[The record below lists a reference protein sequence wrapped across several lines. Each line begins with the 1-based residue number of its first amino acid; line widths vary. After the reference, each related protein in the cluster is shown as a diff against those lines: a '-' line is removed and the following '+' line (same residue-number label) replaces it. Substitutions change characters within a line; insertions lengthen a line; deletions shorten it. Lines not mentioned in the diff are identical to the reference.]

1 MRLSGRKASRFT
13 RSWAPPQRIVLLSLI
28 GLNAAAFIAQLVLT
42 SWNQPLVLEY
52 LGLSDRGIND
62 AYAWQFFTAPLL
74 HNNIWHFAA
83 DMLVL
88 YFIGRDV
95 EAIIGQRQFL
105 FLYLFG
111 AFSGELGHLFLM
123 PSDCVL
129 FGASGGVAA
138 IFIAYATIL
147 PELEMT
153 TLLLFMVPVR
163 LKMRRLAQIAL
174 VGAVALL
181 LYDRSGAVGHSAFV
195 GGAIAGWFYAHLLGF
210 GRTSLLQRVLRQR
223 RLEAARL
230 QSMRADQFVAE
241 EIDPLLE
248 KISQRGLAS
257 LSRRERRLLEQAREK
272 MLSGNE
278 P

>member
-1 MRLSGRKASRFT
+1 MRLSGRKASRST
-13 RSWAPPQRIVLLSLI
+13 RSWATPQRIVLFSLL
-28 GLNAAAFIAQLVLT
+28 GLNAVAFIVQLVIT
-42 SWNQPLVLEY
+42 SWSQPFVLDY
-52 LGLSDRGIND
+52 LALSDRGIND

-129 FGASGGVAA
+129 FAGSGGVAA
-138 IFIAYATIL
+138 IFVAYATIL
-147 PELEMT
+147 PELELT
-153 TLLLFMVPVR
+153 ALLLFMVPVR

-174 VGAVALL
+174 VGAGALL
-181 LYDRSGAVGHSAFV
+181 LFDRSGTVGHSAFV

-210 GRTSLLQRVLRQR
+210 GRTSFLQRILRQR
-223 RLEAARL
+223 RLEAARVH
-230 QSMRADQFVAE
+230 SMSADQFVAE

-248 KISQRGLAS
+248 KISQSGLAS
-257 LSRRERRLLEQAREK
+257 LSRRERRLLQKAREK
-272 MLSGNE
+272 MLAENAL
-278 P
+278 

>member
-13 RSWAPPQRIVLLSLI
+13 RSWAPPQCIVLFSLL
-28 GLNAAAFIAQLVLT
+28 GLNAASFFVHLVLT
-42 SWNQPLVLEY
+42 SWNRGFGLEY
-52 LGLSDRGIND
+52 LGLSDRGISD
-62 AYAWQFFTAPLL
+62 AYAWQFRTAPSLD
-74 HNNIWHFAA
+74 NNVWHFLAR
-83 DMLVL
+83 MLVL

-129 FGASGGVAA
+129 FAAGGGVAA
-138 IFIAYATIL
+138 IFVAYVTIL

-163 LKMRRLAQIAL
+163 LKMRRVGQIAL
-174 VGAVALL
+174 FAAIALL
-181 LYDRSGAVGHSAFV
+181 LFDRTGSVGHSAFL
-195 GGAIAGWFYAHLLGF
+195 GGAVAGWFYAHLLGF
-210 GRTSLLQRVLRQR
+210 GRTSLLVRVLQQR
-223 RLEAARL
+223 RVAAARL
-230 QSMRADQFVAE
+230 RPMDDRQCVAQ

-248 KISQRGLAS
+248 KISRRGLAS

-272 MLSGNE
+272 MLSQTE

>member
-272 MLSGNE
+272 MLSGNV

>member
-52 LGLSDRGIND
+52 LGLSDCGIND

-138 IFIAYATIL
+138 IFIAYTTIL

-272 MLSGNE
+272 MLSGNA

>member
-1 MRLSGRKASRFT
+1 MRLSGRRASRFT
-13 RSWAPPQRIVLLSLI
+13 RSWAPPQLLVLLSLL
-28 GLNAAAFIAQLVLT
+28 GLNAAAFIFQLVLT
-42 SWNQPLVLEY
+42 SWNREFVLEY
-52 LGLSDRGIND
+52 LGLCDRGISQ

-74 HNNIWHFAA
+74 YNNIWHFAA
-83 DMLVL
+83 NMLVL

-129 FGASGGVAA
+129 FAAGGGIAA
-138 IFIAYATIL
+138 IFVAYATIL
-147 PELEMT
+147 PDLEMT

-163 LKMRRLAQIAL
+163 LRMRRVAQIAL
-174 VGAVALL
+174 LAAIALL
-181 LYDRSGAVGHSAFV
+181 LFDRTGSVGHSAFL
-195 GGAIAGWFYAHLLGF
+195 GGAVAGWFYAHLLGF

-223 RLEAARL
+223 RVEAARL
-230 QSMRADQFVAE
+230 RSMSADQFVAQ

-248 KISQRGLAS
+248 KISRRGLAS

-272 MLSGNE
+272 MLSENAR
-278 P
+278 

>member
-28 GLNAAAFIAQLVLT
+28 GLNAAAFIVQLVLT
-42 SWNQPLVLEY
+42 SWNQPFVLEY

-230 QSMRADQFVAE
+230 QSMRADQFVVE

>member
-28 GLNAAAFIAQLVLT
+28 GLNAAAFIVQLVLT
-42 SWNQPLVLEY
+42 SWNQPFVLEY

-138 IFIAYATIL
+138 IFIAYTTIL

-210 GRTSLLQRVLRQR
+210 GRTSRLQRVLRQR

-272 MLSGNE
+272 MLSGNA

>member
-28 GLNAAAFIAQLVLT
+28 GLNAAAFIVQLVLT

-223 RLEAARL
+223 RLEATRL

-272 MLSGNE
+272 MLSGNA

>member
-13 RSWAPPQRIVLLSLI
+13 RSWAPPQRIVLLSLL
-28 GLNAAAFIAQLVLT
+28 GLNAAAFIIQLVFT
-42 SWNQPLVLEY
+42 SWNRGFVLEY
-52 LGLSDRGIND
+52 LGLSDRGISQ

-74 HNNIWHFAA
+74 YNNIWHFAA
-83 DMLVL
+83 NMLVL

-123 PSDCVL
+123 PSECIL
-129 FGASGGVAA
+129 FAAGGGIAA
-138 IFIAYATIL
+138 ILVAYTTIL
-147 PELEMT
+147 PDLEMT

-163 LKMRRLAQIAL
+163 LRMRRVAQIAL
-174 VGAVALL
+174 LAAIALL
-181 LYDRSGAVGHSAFV
+181 LFDRTGSVGHSAFL
-195 GGAIAGWFYAHLLGF
+195 GGAVAGWFYAHLLGF

-223 RLEAARL
+223 RVEAARL
-230 QSMRADQFVAE
+230 RSMSAEQFVAQ

-248 KISQRGLAS
+248 KISHRGVAS

-272 MLSGNE
+272 ILSENA

>member
-13 RSWAPPQRIVLLSLI
+13 RSWAPPQRIVLFSLL
-28 GLNAAAFIAQLVLT
+28 GLNAAAFIVQLVLL
-42 SWNQPLVLEY
+42 SWNQPFVREY
-52 LGLSDRGIND
+52 LALSDRGIND

-111 AFSGELGHLFLM
+111 AFGGELGHLFLM
-123 PSDCVL
+123 PSDSVL
-129 FGASGGVAA
+129 FAASGGVAA
-138 IFIAYATIL
+138 IFVAYATIL
-147 PELEMT
+147 PELEVT

-181 LYDRSGAVGHSAFV
+181 LFSRSDAVGHSAFI
-195 GGAIAGWFYAHLLGF
+195 GGAIAGWLYANLLGF
-210 GRTSLLQRVLRQR
+210 GRTSLLQRIFRQR

-230 QSMRADQFVAE
+230 QSMGADQFVAE

-272 MLSGNE
+272 MLSE
-278 P
+278 RAP

>member
-28 GLNAAAFIAQLVLT
+28 GLNAAAFIVQLVLT
-42 SWNQPLVLEY
+42 SWNQPFVLEY

-83 DMLVL
+83 NMLVL

-138 IFIAYATIL
+138 IFIAYTTIL

-272 MLSGNE
+272 MLSGNA

>member
-1 MRLSGRKASRFT
+1 MRLSGRKASRST
-13 RSWAPPQRIVLLSLI
+13 RLWAPPQRIVLFSLL

-42 SWNQPLVLEY
+42 SWSQPFVLDY
-52 LGLSDRGIND
+52 LALSDRGIND

-74 HNNIWHFAA
+74 HHHIWHFAA

-105 FLYLFG
+105 FLYFFG

-123 PSDCVL
+123 PGDCVL

-147 PELEMT
+147 PELELT

-163 LKMRRLAQIAL
+163 LKLRRLAQIAL
-174 VGAVALL
+174 VGAVVLL
-181 LYDRSGAVGHSAFV
+181 LFDRSGAVGHSAFV

-210 GRTSLLQRVLRQR
+210 GRTSLLQRILHR
-223 RLEAARL
+223 RHLEAARL
-230 QSMRADQFVAE
+230 QSMSADQFVAE

-248 KISQRGLAS
+248 KISEHGLAS

-272 MLSGNE
+272 MLSGNAL
-278 P
+278 

>member
-1 MRLSGRKASRFT
+1 MRLSGRKASRFI

-28 GLNAAAFIAQLVLT
+28 GLNAAAFIVQLVLT
-42 SWNQPLVLEY
+42 SWNQPFVLEY

-83 DMLVL
+83 NMLVL

-272 MLSGNE
+272 MLSGNA

>member
-1 MRLSGRKASRFT
+1 MRLSGRKASRST
-13 RSWAPPQRIVLLSLI
+13 GSWAPPQRIVLFSLL
-28 GLNAAAFIAQLVLT
+28 GLNAVAFIIQLCLA
-42 SWNQPLVLEY
+42 SWNQQFVLEY

-62 AYAWQFFTAPLL
+62 AYAWQFFAAPLL
-74 HNNIWHFAA
+74 HNNVWHFAA
-83 DMLVL
+83 NMLVL

-123 PSDCVL
+123 PSNCVL
-129 FGASGGVAA
+129 FAASGGVAA
-138 IFIAYATIL
+138 VFVAYATIL

-153 TLLLFMVPVR
+153 TLLLFMIPVR

-174 VGAVALL
+174 VGAGVLL
-181 LYDRSGAVGHSAFV
+181 LFDRSGAVGHSAFL

-210 GRTSLLQRVLRQR
+210 GRTSLMQRILRQR
-223 RLEAARL
+223 RLQVARL
-230 QSMRADQFVAE
+230 KSLSAGQFVAE
-241 EIDPLLE
+241 EIDPVLE

-272 MLSGNE
+272 MLSENA